1 MTQEDCTSP
10 SQSERKSLRQ
20 VFNDVRNDVDSFVSC
35 AETFIKEHE
44 QKPQRM
50 VSAEAKEALYDKPTE
65 KAEEPL
71 KRGLQESAFDDDLE
85 DEEYIDR
92 KGRPIRVGSQVIWYD
107 PEGSAR
113 YLKRVWTVVD
123 LRGEIVY
130 ISDEISV
137 AEVYPHELR
146 VVW

>member
-1 MTQEDCTSP
+1 MTQEDYTSP
-10 SQSERKSLRQ
+10 SQSERKSLQQ
-20 VFNDVRNDVDSFVSC
+20 VLNDMRNDVDSFVSC
-35 AETFIKEHE
+35 AETFIKEHK

-65 KAEEPL
+65 KVEEHL
-71 KRGLQESAFDDDLE
+71 KGVLQESAFDDDLE
-85 DEEYIDR
+85 DEEYVDR
-92 KGRPIRVGSQVIWYD
+92 KGRPVRVGSQVIWYD
-107 PEGSAR
+107 PEKAAR
-113 YLKRVWTVVD
+113 DLKRIWTVVD

-146 VVW
+146 VLW

>member
-1 MTQEDCTSP
+1 MTQEDYTSP

-20 VFNDVRNDVDSFVSC
+20 VFNDIRNDVDSFVSC
-35 AETFIKEHE
+35 AETFIKEHK

-65 KAEEPL
+65 KVEEHL
-71 KRGLQESAFDDDLE
+71 KRVSRESSFDDDLE
-85 DEEYIDR
+85 DEEYVDR
-92 KGRPIRVGSQVIWYD
+92 KGQPIRVGSQVIWYD
-107 PEGSAR
+107 PERSA
-113 YLKRVWTVVD
+113 YLKRVWTVDD

-130 ISDEISV
+130 ISDEFSE